1 MTKIFK
7 KILYGFLTSQLAVLL
22 LSLFFHQKLTLLI
35 YINISF
41 YIASMIIFASLL
53 VFTVNSGFFDT
64 MSYSFRTIFSG
75 EKKKQMN
82 EMTPLSEMIGINANP
97 LLIVGLMNFFLM
109 LAGLVVYY
117 I

>member
-1 MTKIFK
+1 MNEIFRKIF
-7 KILYGFLTSQLAVLL
+7 YGFFFSQIAVLL
-22 LSLFFHQKLTLLI
+22 LSLISYQELTLLI

-41 YIASMIIFASLL
+41 YISSMIIFVSLL

-75 EKKKQMN
+75 ETKKQMD
-82 EMTPLSEMIGINANP
+82 EMIPLSEMIGINANP
-97 LLIVGLMNFFLM
+97 FLIVGLIDFFTM